1 MEDQHK
7 EPKAEPTHSLKR
19 EMGLLSVVALGVGA
33 MVGAG
38 VFVLT
43 GLAAGEAGPALLL
56 AFFLNGII
64 ALIIGGCYAELSTM
78 MPHTGGAYVWA
89 RPALGKA
96 WGFLTGWSSWF
107 SQLVASGFYA
117 VSFGSFGSELIAQ
130 LGIGGG
136 VHPTIL
142 ATVVVLLFIGI
153 NCISTQ
159 NSSIAQILM
168 AGLQVGVIA
177 VFIGFG
183 LSVMLGQEAPGE
195 PFTPFFPEG
204 PIGLLAAMG
213 LTFIAFEGFEI
224 IVQSSEEVRDPSKMI
239 PRAIAISIVAVVI
252 IYILTAAVLLGTVN
266 PPSGTTVYDHLA
278 SLGELGLVI
287 TAGEVMPYGTEIL
300 LVAALASTA
309 SALNATVF
317 GSTRVALA
325 MARNADLPARLSKVT
340 ARGAPVSALLVN
352 GAIIMTTVVVLPIK
366 DIAASTDIMFI
377 LVFVLVALSLL
388 KLRKTSPERDR
399 PFRMPFSPFLPW
411 LVIVCGGALSLS
423 LYHVSLAAWIVA
435 IGWFVAGWLL
445 RASRSAND

>member
-1 MEDQHK
+1 
-7 EPKAEPTHSLKR
+7 
-19 EMGLLSVVALGVGA
+19 MGLPAVVALGVGA

-56 AFFLNGII
+56 AFLLNGVI

-78 MPHTGGAYVWA
+78 MPQTGGAYVWA
-89 RPALGKA
+89 RPALGNR
-96 WGFLTGWSSWF
+96 WGFFTGWSSWF
-107 SQLVASGFYA
+107 AQLVACGFYA
-117 VSFGSFGSELIAQ
+117 ASFGSFASELIAQ
-130 LGIGGG
+130 LGVGGG
-136 VHPTIL
+136 VDPTLMAAIAL
-142 ATVVVLLFIGI
+142 ALFVGI

-159 NSSIAQILM
+159 NSSVAQILM

-183 LSVMLGQEAPGE
+183 LSEILGQEAPVE
-195 PFTPFFPEG
+195 SFSPFFPEG
-204 PIGLLAAMG
+204 PVGLLAAMG

-224 IVQSSEEVRDPSKMI
+224 IVQSSEEAREPSRMI
-239 PRAIAISIVAVVI
+239 PRAIGISIVTVVTL
-252 IYILTAAVLLGTVN
+252 YILTAAVLLGTVN
-266 PPSGTTVYDHLA
+266 PPAGTTGYDHLA

-287 TAGEVMPYGTEIL
+287 TAGQVIPYGTEIL

-309 SALNATVF
+309 SALNATIF

-325 MARNADLPARLSKVT
+325 MARNADLPERLSAVT
-340 ARGAPVSALLVN
+340 ERGAPVTALLVN
-352 GAIIMTTVVVLPIK
+352 GAIILTAVVVLPIK

-388 KLRKTSPERDR
+388 RLRKSMPERDR
-399 PFRMPFSPFLPW
+399 PFRMPFSPYLPSFAI
-411 LVIVCGGALSLS
+411 LCGVALALS

-435 IGWFVAGWLL
+435 TIWFVIGWGL
-445 RASRSAND
+445 RAYRRFAD